1 MAKKYFQAKKQNN
14 PFAKKHPNSKKN
26 RITTIAVVILFLGL
40 GVSGVISYFS
50 NKGKDEP
57 VKKVDK
63 PVVNT
68 RDTHPKRVVKP
79 LSDEDFKGAKEYNF
93 YTQLE
98 ERSLILGEEER
109 FGGIPLDNIHEPPKI
124 SLESMSQSQSVAP
137 TKQTQNN
144 DFAIAPLVLESSH
157 QRPSEPAKPIVKP
170 EVKTA
175 GNISLQVGSFT
186 ARKDAEK
193 HQAFLAKYGFTAKI
207 LQGKNQ
213 SQQDIYHVRIGGFT
227 QQEVEAVKK
236 RLGTLGVSYFEV
248 K

>member
-68 RDTHPKRVVKP
+68 KDTHPKRVVKP

-124 SLESMSQSQSVAP
+124 SLESMSQSVAS
-137 TKQTQNN
+137 TKQAQNN
-144 DFAIAPLVLESSH
+144 DFTIAPLVLESSH
-157 QRPSEPAKPIVKP
+157 QRPSEPAKPVVKS

-186 ARKDAEK
+186 ALKDAEK

-213 SQQDIYHVRIGGFT
+213 SQQDIYRVRIGGFT

>member
-63 PVVNT
+63 PVVNAK
-68 RDTHPKRVVKP
+68 DTHPKRVVKP

-124 SLESMSQSQSVAP
+124 SLESMSQSVAP
-137 TKQTQNN
+137 TKQAQNN

-157 QRPSEPAKPIVKP
+157 QRPPEPAKPIVKP
-170 EVKTA
+170 EVKTT

-193 HQAFLAKYGFTAKI
+193 HRAFLAKYGFTAKI

-213 SQQDIYHVRIGGFT
+213 SQQDIYRVRIGGFT

>member
-40 GVSGVISYFS
+40 GVSGVATYFS

-68 RDTHPKRVVKP
+68 KDTHPKRVVKP

-109 FGGIPLDNIHEPPKI
+109 FGGISLDNVNEPPKI
-124 SLESMSQSQSVAP
+124 NLESVSQP
-137 TKQTQNN
+137 TALAKQTQNN
-144 DFAIAPLVLESSH
+144 DFVIAPLVLESSQ
-157 QRPSEPAKPIVKP
+157 QRTSEPVKPAAKP
-170 EVKTA
+170 EVKA
-175 GNISLQVGSFT
+175 KGNISLQVGSFT

-193 HQAFLAKYGFTAKI
+193 HQAFLAKYGFTAQI

-213 SQQDIYHVRIGGFT
+213 SQQDIYRVRIGGFT

>member
-40 GVSGVISYFS
+40 GVSGVATYFS

-63 PVVNT
+63 PVVT
-68 RDTHPKRVVKP
+68 TKDAHPKRVVKP

-109 FGGIPLDNIHEPPKI
+109 FGGISLDNVNEPPKI
-124 SLESMSQSQSVAP
+124 NLESVSQPTAP
-137 TKQTQNN
+137 AKQTQNN
-144 DFAIAPLVLESSH
+144 DFVIAPLVLESSQ
-157 QRPSEPAKPIVKP
+157 QRPSELVKPAVKP
-170 EVKTA
+170 EVKA
-175 GNISLQVGSFT
+175 KGNISLQVGSFT

-193 HQAFLAKYGFTAKI
+193 HQAFLAKYGFTAQI

-213 SQQDIYHVRIGGFT
+213 SQQDIYRVRIGGFT

>member
-1 MAKKYFQAKKQNN
+1 MAKKYSQAKRQRN

-26 RITTIAVVILFLGL
+26 RITTSVVVILFLGL
-40 GVSGVISYFS
+40 CVSAVASYFS
-50 NKGKDEP
+50 NKGKETP
-57 VKKVDK
+57 VPKINKAANIKDA
-63 PVVNT
+63 
-68 RDTHPKRVVKP
+68 HPKRVVKP

-98 ERSLILGEEER
+98 ERSLILGEEDR

-124 SLESMSQSQSVAP
+124 NLESASQSVAT
-137 TKQTQNN
+137 TKKAQNN
-144 DFAIAPLVLESSH
+144 DFVIAPLILESS
-157 QRPSEPAKPIVKP
+157 QQKNTEPSTSMIKPVAKS
-170 EVKTA
+170 E

-186 ARKDAEK
+186 ARKEAEK

-207 LQGKNQ
+207 QQGKNQ
-213 SQQDIYHVRIGGFT
+213 AQQDIYRVRIGGFS
-227 QQEVEAVKK
+227 QKEVSAVKK